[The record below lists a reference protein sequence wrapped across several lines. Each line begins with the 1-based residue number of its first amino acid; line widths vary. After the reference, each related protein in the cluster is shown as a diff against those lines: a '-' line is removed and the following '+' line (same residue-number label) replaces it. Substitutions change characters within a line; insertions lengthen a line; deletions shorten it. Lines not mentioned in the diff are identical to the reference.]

1 MPRKRRFGKKKHI
14 RGSRS
19 TKTYLETHQEE
30 KNGDKITVIDA
41 FHKKPTHEGHEPS
54 THYVADD
61 GKRTAW
67 PRITEDG
74 KGGYKEQ
81 SYKEALEAGEAYKFL
96 TKKRMIDFARK
107 GNWKDGYKK

>member
-19 TKTYLETHQEE
+19 TKTYVEMDD
-30 KNGDKITVIDA
+30 NNKITS
-41 FHKKPTHEGHEPS
+41 FNKKPLYEGHEPS
-54 THYVADD
+54 THLVADD

-67 PRITEDG
+67 PTITEDG